1 MRDAEQCLSTMINS
15 NSNNVRA
22 SEGNNSGIGSNTKP
36 LPTLNQ
42 INHAKINQRQDSNIS
57 SDSYSM
63 MSSPSYNSKNNMEAP
78 LLHSASKINKSKNHH
93 QNSTD
98 SDSFIMSSMNKSF
111 QRGSCGA
118 GGAGIYAKRQDSGI
132 SSSESQKSSIN
143 SKLLDAPLL
152 AHAAKMS
159 SCKFS
164 GKSLF
169 HGKFNNFISS
179 MSKLIDKQSYKPS
192 EDIIRDAE
200 IDSCNTNAAIIKSTS
215 TPASLQTIVRFSN
228 GSNMSHTVSYC

>member
-1 MRDAEQCLSTMINS
+1 MSSNHNFSLPVYFCNIKISSFIYHFSSSSSSSLPLTVRDAEQCLSTMINS

-22 SEGNNSGIGSNTKP
+22 SEGNNSSSGIGSNSKP

-63 MSSPSYNSKNNMEAP
+63 MSSPGYSTKNNMEAP
-78 LLHSASKINKSKNHH
+78 LLQSASKINKSKNHH

-98 SDSFIMSSMNKSF
+98 SDSFTMSSMSKTF
-111 QRGSCGA
+111 QRGSSS
-118 GGAGIYAKRQDSGI
+118 GGGGGGGIYAKRQNSGI
-132 SSSESQKSSIN
+132 PSSESQK

-159 SCKFS
+159 SCKYSSFMLS
-164 GKSLF
+164 S
-169 HGKFNNFISS
+169 KF
-179 MSKLIDKQSYKPS
+179 K
-192 EDIIRDAE
+192 
-200 IDSCNTNAAIIKSTS
+200 
-215 TPASLQTIVRFSN
+215 
-228 GSNMSHTVSYC
+228 